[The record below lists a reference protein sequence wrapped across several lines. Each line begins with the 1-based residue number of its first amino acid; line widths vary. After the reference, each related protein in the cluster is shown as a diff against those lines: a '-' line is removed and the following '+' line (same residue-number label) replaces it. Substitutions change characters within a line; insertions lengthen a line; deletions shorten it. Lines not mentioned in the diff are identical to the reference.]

1 MVKNLIESRRSSN
14 ITNKQKEREPGE
26 RVFNMVAAHY
36 NDIYAFDSEKV
47 RWDEVVGLW
56 VHYEGYGRA
65 CKEKTDFVESIN
77 EDHELW
83 KIHKDPVTSVTPTEI
98 ISCSAAIGL
107 CDPKKIRFGSL
118 VQKRLVETSRR
129 GESTRDTNLVLDGS
143 DRAERGSVNFQ
154 QMLSDY
160 VDKARSKEL
169 KEGFFDVGGMGRKW
183 GENMD
188 FVDYFIEKF
197 AEIDEYLNGDKTRKI
212 SLSDQGVKNYP
223 VSHYHGVRD
232 RFFLYNWTRINSEK
246 DRVSS
251 LRATAPVFVPVWSSV
266 VLAPL
271 RAIIDGPRAV
281 VIVPGLQRC
290 APPKVCGVYRVDS
303 AARGPRAVVI
313 VPGLQRCAPPKV
325 CGVYRVD
332 SPARGPSGPPPPR
345 RPSASTKNSTRH
357 LTWEQKEEQ
366 ERDYEDLSNKLDKIA
381 ALQY

>member
-14 ITNKQKEREPGE
+14 ITNKQKKREPQGE
-26 RVFNMVAAHY
+26 RVSIMVAAHY
-36 NDIYAFDSEKV
+36 SDIYTFDPAKV
-47 RWDEVVGLW
+47 RWDGETGVW
-56 VHYEGYGRA
+56 IYYEGYGRK
-65 CKEKTDFVESIN
+65 CQEKRDFVGSIN
-77 EDHELW
+77 GDHELW
-83 KIHKDPVTSVTPTEI
+83 EIHKDPVTSVTPAEI
-98 ISCSAAIGL
+98 IPCSAAVGPS
-107 CDPKKIRFGSL
+107 DPKKVRFGSL

-129 GESTRDTNLVLDGS
+129 GESTRDTNHTLDGS
-143 DRAERGSVNFQ
+143 DRADRGSVNFQ

-160 VDKARSKEL
+160 VEKARSKEL
-169 KEGFFDVGGMGRKW
+169 KEGFFEVGGMGRKW
-183 GENMD
+183 GENTD
-188 FVDYFIEKF
+188 FVDYFFEKF
-197 AEIDEYLNGDKTRKI
+197 SEIDEYLNGDKKRKI
-212 SLSDQGVKNYP
+212 SLSDQGVKDYP
-223 VSHYHGVRD
+223 VSHYRGVRD

-246 DRVSS
+246 DSVSS

-290 APPKVCGVYRVDS
+290 APPK
-303 AARGPRAVVI
+303 I
-313 VPGLQRCAPPKV
+313 

-381 ALQY
+381 TLQ

>member
-1 MVKNLIESRRSSN
+1 MVENLIESRRSSN
-14 ITNKQKEREPGE
+14 ITNKQKRREPRE
-26 RVFNMVAAHY
+26 RVSTMVAAHS
-36 NDIYAFDSEKV
+36 DIYAFDPNGG
-47 RWDEVVGLW
+47 RWDEVAGCW
-56 VHYEGYGRA
+56 VHYEGYGRV

-83 KIHKDPVTSVTPTEI
+83 KIHKDPITPVTPTEI

-107 CDPKKIRFGSL
+107 RDPKKIRFGSL

-129 GESTRDTNLVLDGS
+129 GESTRDTSLPLDGS
-143 DRAERGSVNFQ
+143 DRTDRGSVNFQ

-169 KEGFFDVGGMGRKW
+169 REGFFEVGGMGRKW

-188 FVDYFIEKF
+188 FVDYFFEKF

-251 LRATAPVFVPVWSSV
+251 LRATAPVFVPVGANIYMPQV
-266 VLAPL
+266 V
-271 RAIIDGPRAV
+271 V
-281 VIVPGLQRC
+281 N
-290 APPKVCGVYRVDS
+290 
-303 AARGPRAVVI
+303 

-332 SPARGPSGPPPPR
+332 SPQMKTPRGPPPPR

>member
-1 MVKNLIESRRSSN
+1 MVENLIESRRSSN
-14 ITNKQKEREPGE
+14 ITNKQKRREPRE
-26 RVFNMVAAHY
+26 RVSTMVAAHS
-36 NDIYAFDSEKV
+36 DIYAFDPNGG
-47 RWDEVVGLW
+47 RWDEVAGCW
-56 VHYEGYGRA
+56 VHYEGYGRV

-83 KIHKDPVTSVTPTEI
+83 KIHKDPITPVTPTEI

-107 CDPKKIRFGSL
+107 RDPKKIRFGSL

-129 GESTRDTNLVLDGS
+129 GESTRDTSLPLDGS
-143 DRAERGSVNFQ
+143 DRTDRGSVNFQ

-169 KEGFFDVGGMGRKW
+169 REGFFEVGGMGRKW

-188 FVDYFIEKF
+188 FVDYFFEKF
-197 AEIDEYLNGDKTRKI
+197 AEIDEYLNADKTRKI
-212 SLSDQGVKNYP
+212 SLSDQGVKDYP

-251 LRATAPVFVPVWSSV
+251 LRATAPVFVPVGANIYMPQV
-266 VLAPL
+266 V
-271 RAIIDGPRAV
+271 V
-281 VIVPGLQRC
+281 N
-290 APPKVCGVYRVDS
+290 
-303 AARGPRAVVI
+303 

-332 SPARGPSGPPPPR
+332 SPQMKTPRGPPPPR

>member
-1 MVKNLIESRRSSN
+1 V
-14 ITNKQKEREPGE
+14 
-26 RVFNMVAAHY
+26 
-36 NDIYAFDSEKV
+36 
-47 RWDEVVGLW
+47 
-56 VHYEGYGRA
+56 

-83 KIHKDPVTSVTPTEI
+83 KIHKDPITPVTPTEI

-107 CDPKKIRFGSL
+107 RDPKKIRFGSL

-129 GESTRDTNLVLDGS
+129 GESTRDTSLPLDGS
-143 DRAERGSVNFQ
+143 DRTDRGSVNFQ

-169 KEGFFDVGGMGRKW
+169 REGFFEVGGMGRKW

-188 FVDYFIEKF
+188 FVDYFFEKF
-197 AEIDEYLNGDKTRKI
+197 GEIDEYLNGDKTRKI

-223 VSHYHGVRD
+223 VSHYRGVRD
-232 RFFLYNWTRINSEK
+232 RFCLYNWTRINSEK
-246 DRVSS
+246 ERVSS
-251 LRATAPVFVPVWSSV
+251 LRATAPVFVPVGANIYMPQV
-266 VLAPL
+266 V
-271 RAIIDGPRAV
+271 V
-281 VIVPGLQRC
+281 N
-290 APPKVCGVYRVDS
+290 
-303 AARGPRAVVI
+303 

-332 SPARGPSGPPPPR
+332 SPARKIPSGPPPAR

-381 ALQY
+381 TLQ